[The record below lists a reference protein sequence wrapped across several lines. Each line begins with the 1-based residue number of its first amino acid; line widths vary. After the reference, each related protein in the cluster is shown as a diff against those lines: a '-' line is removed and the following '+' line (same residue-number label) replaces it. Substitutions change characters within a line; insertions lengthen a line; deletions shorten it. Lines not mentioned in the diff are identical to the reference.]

1 MSEIIRKISA
11 EAIAS
16 EETAAQGT
24 VEPNNPTNE
33 NNEVNDE
40 APVASPQPEINTPE
54 LTEEEKQRVH
64 ETLRKFQSVSYEEFR
79 GSCRLASDPRQ
90 RPIHESNVKILEK
103 SIENHEAVMEPIRI
117 VPVLRM
123 VEEGEK
129 LYLNGELITPDT
141 PGIEV
146 TYDVID
152 GGHRKEA
159 VDRLKKKNPKMAIRC
174 QFVVPDIPEGVT
186 CRQYQDIINN
196 ERCAWTPSDR
206 IKSVVKKNEGDGE
219 TICQLMEQWN
229 SEYGVSFRESFAIF
243 HFNDGY
249 RKDKLV
255 NSLNG
260 ELDEDLRGTPE
271 QIGDGKQMFES
282 LLVGCNG
289 EKKLYGSLAAVKA
302 SIDIYNKAGK
312 DKTKVVENLNL
323 ALRAIDEKDREKLRS
338 CKNLSERE
346 AEFGKILKSYIGQL
360 NKEDSRSDVERKAQ
374 ANAEAYQ
381 RKMSGKNE
389 KGMKAVYDALKTR
402 LGLKRLTRTLLSEI
416 KSLVAG
422 DDVEQVIAFINGLT
436 ENQATDFRA
445 YGREATGSDRLN
457 EVVTKAW
464 NEFVE
469 NPNQNN

>member
-1 MSEIIRKISA
+1 MTEILKSISA

-16 EETAAQGT
+16 EETTVQGT
-24 VEPNNPTNE
+24 VDPNSPTNVS
-33 NNEVNDE
+33 NEVNVE
-40 APVASPQPEINTPE
+40 TPVASSQPESGTPE

-64 ETLRKFQSVSYEEFR
+64 ETLRKFQSVSYEEFM

-103 SIENHEAVMEPIRI
+103 SIKNHEIVMETIRV
-117 VPVLRM
+117 VPALTM
-123 VEEGEK
+123 VKEGEK
-129 LYLNGELITPDT
+129 LYHDGKLITPDT
-141 PGIEV
+141 PGLEDIYV
-146 TYDVID
+146 VID

-159 VDRLKKKNPKMAIRC
+159 VDRLKKENPKMNIRC
-174 QFVVPDIPEGVT
+174 RVEVPDIPEGVS

-196 ERCAWTPSDR
+196 ERCAWTSSDR

-219 TICQLMEQWN
+219 TICQLMDQWN
-229 SEYGVSFRESFAIF
+229 SEYGVSFRESYAIF

-255 NSLNG
+255 NSLNC

-289 EKKLYGSLAAVKA
+289 EKKLYGNLAPTRA
-302 SIDIYNKAGK
+302 IIGIYDKAGK

-323 ALRAIDEKDREKLRS
+323 ALKAIDENDREKLRG
-338 CKNLSERE
+338 CKNLPERE
-346 AEFGKILKSYIGQL
+346 AEFGKILKSYINQL
-360 NKEDSRSDVERKAQ
+360 NKEDSRSYVERKAQ

-389 KGMKAVYDALKTR
+389 NGIKAVYDALKTR
-402 LGLKRLTRTLLSEI
+402 LGLKRLTRALSAEI
-416 KSLVAG
+416 KSLVEG

-436 ENQATDFRA
+436 DNQATDFRA

-457 EVVTKAW
+457 EVVSKSW
-464 NEFVE
+464 NEFVT
-469 NPNQNN
+469 NQKQNN